1 MLTMISRPTSQTKA
15 LLRSLVALYLTAFSI
30 QGFSLVVAPGHNVR
44 THCLA
49 GWTTT
54 PTIVKP
60 RSIRHATAGAEDG
73 ERGESSSSAAPTF
86 PTAPPPI
93 LNGKTVLPYKI
104 LLAGLKDSETK
115 IAAVYAIFN
124 AVYKK
129 GTIWSDAVQYV
140 GVTQDLAST
149 LKHLS
154 EKFGSDTVAYVR
166 ALSFAVPQPNAM
178 QQVAQQW
185 RQAAQEAGASLQT
198 DWAVADA
205 LDYVFYDDEDDDDD
219 DDDDDDEAD
228 WDQMSDMADAM
239 ESMMSTNRVSSFDS
253 SAVVSPFETR
263 VDANAGSIITEKGGS
278 IALTV
283 ENVDKI
289 LDEVR
294 PYLIS
299 DGGNVA
305 VARVDADTKTVFLKL
320 EGACGS
326 CASSTVTMQ
335 MGIERVLKEQ
345 FGDGIKEVLRVDVD
359 NAVNSNNSR
368 ELTMKAVQDEVNRLL
383 PAITAMGGVCE
394 IIDVDSALGIVRLKF
409 RGANRVRQGLELA
422 IRDVDFVTDV
432 QFVMGDD

>member
-1 MLTMISRPTSQTKA
+1 MMIRRPTSQRRA
-15 LLRSLVALYLTAFSI
+15 LLRSLLGLYLTALSI
-30 QGFSLVVAPGHNVR
+30 QGFSLDAALDRNVR
-44 THCLA
+44 THCLDVL
-49 GWTTT
+49 TT
-54 PTIVKP
+54 PTIVRP
-60 RSIRHATAGAEDG
+60 RSILYAATGSE
-73 ERGESSSSAAPTF
+73 GESLSSAAPAF
-86 PTAPPPI
+86 PTVPPPI

-104 LLAGLKDSETK
+104 LSAGLKDSETK

-124 AVYKK
+124 ADYKK
-129 GTIWSDAVQYV
+129 GTIWSDATQYV
-140 GVTQDLAST
+140 GVSHDLAST
-149 LKHLS
+149 LKSLS
-154 EKFGSDTVAYVR
+154 EKFGSDMVAYVR
-166 ALSFAVPQPNAM
+166 ALSFSVPQPNAM

-185 RQAAQEAGASLQT
+185 REAAQEAGASLQT

-205 LDYVFYDDEDDDDD
+205 LDYLFYDEDDDEDD
-219 DDDDDDEAD
+219 
-228 WDQMSDMADAM
+228 WDQIDEMADAM
-239 ESMMSTNRVSSFDS
+239 VSVSTNRGSSLDL
-253 SAVVSPFETR
+253 SAVVSPFDTS
-263 VDANAGSIITEKGGS
+263 VDVTASSIVNGKSGTGGS
-278 IALTV
+278 LALTV

-305 VARVDADTKTVFLKL
+305 VASVDADTKTVFLKL

-345 FGDGIKEVLRVDVD
+345 FGDGINEVLRVDD
-359 NAVNSNNSR
+359 EENSNTST

-383 PAITAMGGVCE
+383 PAISAMGGVCE
-394 IIDVDSALGIVRLKF
+394 IIDVDSVSGIVRLKF